1 VIVKELVAA
10 TGCSV
15 QAACTVLGL
24 AHSSY
29 YYRSQRTEEGQLVSD
44 LEQEARRYPRYGS
57 RRLTHQLRRSPYR
70 YAINRKRTQR
80 IMRQKRLLR
89 PGKRAK
95 CRTTNSQHPYPRYPN
110 LVMNLSIDHPEQV
123 WVCDLTYVR
132 LGNGFVYLAVILD
145 VFTRSIRG
153 WNLSRNLD
161 TELTLLALQNA
172 LRLCL
177 PEMHHSDQG
186 VQYAALDYV
195 ALLNRF
201 QVQISMAAQGK
212 PEENG
217 YAERLMRT
225 IKEEEVDLSE
235 YNDFTDAY
243 RQIGRFIEE
252 VYMTKRIHSALGYLT
267 PVEFEAAWRISQPE
281 QTTP

>member
-1 VIVKELVAA
+1 MKELVAA
-10 TGCSV
+10 TGCCV
-15 QAACTVLGL
+15 QAACAVLGL

-29 YYRSQRTEEGQLVSD
+29 YYRSQRTEEDQLVSD

-161 TELTLLALQNA
+161 IDLTLIALQNA

-267 PVEFEAAWRISQPE
+267 PVEFEAAWRMSQPE

>member
-1 VIVKELVAA
+1 VKELVEA
-10 TGCSV
+10 TGCSIQV
-15 QAACTVLGL
+15 ACTVLGL
-24 AHSSY
+24 SRSSY
-29 YYRSQRTEEGQLVSD
+29 YYQSQDVAEDQLVSD
-44 LEQEARRYPRYGS
+44 LEQEARRYPTYGS
-57 RRLTHQLRRSPYR
+57 RRLTHQLRRSPYH
-70 YAINRKRTQR
+70 YTINRKRTQR

-89 PGKRAK
+89 PVKRAK

-110 LVMNLSIDHPEQV
+110 LGMDLSIDHPEQV

-132 LGNGFVYLAVILD
+132 LGNGFVYLAVIMD

-161 TELTLLALQNA
+161 TELTLIALQNA

-195 ALLNRF
+195 ALLDRF
-201 QVQISMAAQGK
+201 HVQISMAAQGK

-243 RQIGRFIEE
+243 RQIGRFIED

-267 PVEFEAAWRISQPE
+267 PVEFEAAWRMSQPE